1 MSVRKFTANELIAY
15 VRRQTRAPNSANT
28 ASKDS
33 DFLDLINEALMAILT
48 PFVQGLREDYF
59 LVSRRITYSGA
70 TRVRIPERAVG
81 QQVRSLHF
89 VEDGEAKEIP
99 RVDRARIAS
108 YGSQDEVFYL
118 EGNSI
123 VFPNGKP
130 TGTLEIA
137 YMARPGQL
145 VLLEDARKITAVDT
159 TNKTVTVETAVPSSW
174 TTQGTFD
181 VHSQHSGAE
190 LKQLAISKDT
200 ASGFTVSFTDAIDGS
215 VFGTDAVE
223 VGDFLVRTGEAA
235 LPALP
240 VELHVALAQAATV
253 LWLEGQ
259 GDMELLASAKQ
270 TLNDMLQTSKSV
282 LTARIK
288 SHPRKFLARN
298 PLFVGPS
305 GWF

>member
-28 ASKDS
+28 ASTDA
-33 DFLDLINEALMAILT
+33 DFLNLLNEALISILT

-59 LVSRRITYSGA
+59 LISRRVTYSGA
-70 TRVRIPERAVG
+70 TRVRIPERAIG
-81 QQVRSLHF
+81 QQIRSIHF
-89 VEDGEAKEIP
+89 VTDGEAKEIP
-99 RVDRARIAS
+99 RVDRARIAG

-130 TGTLEIA
+130 TGTIEIS

-145 VLLEDARKITAVDT
+145 VMLEDARKVTAVDA

-174 TTQGTFD
+174 TTQSTFD
-181 VHSQHSGAE
+181 VHSQHSGGE

-223 VGDFLVRTGEAA
+223 VGDFIVRTGEAA

-259 GDMELLASAKQ
+259 GDMELLGSAKQ

-282 LTARIK
+282 LTTRVK
-288 SHPRKFLARN
+288 SHARKMLVRN
-298 PLFVGPS
+298 PLFTGPS
-305 GWF
+305 GWW